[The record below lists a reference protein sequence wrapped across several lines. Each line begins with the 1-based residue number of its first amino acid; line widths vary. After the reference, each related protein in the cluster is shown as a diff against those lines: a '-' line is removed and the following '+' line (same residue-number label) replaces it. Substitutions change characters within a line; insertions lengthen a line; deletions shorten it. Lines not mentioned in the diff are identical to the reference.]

1 MGFNIV
7 TCIVLLTEYH
17 DVSCRKLNTVCRVVR
32 LVSHYRSSDYRPPVC
47 GVPWLQIC
55 PVLTWSAL
63 SRFSGA
69 FGGRDYR
76 QSSGG
81 SSGYGGSSSYGGSRG
96 SRNTGGGSRG
106 FGGGKQVALLP
117 KSPIGFIS
125 CKSNQPWPRFLPQ
138 VASEATSTATTATG
152 EATTSL
158 GVWTGGATSRRR
170 AEQGS
175 RPNGNHMLT

>member
-1 MGFNIV
+1 M
-7 TCIVLLTEYH
+7 
-17 DVSCRKLNTVCRVVR
+17 CRKLNIVCRVVR

-117 KSPIGFIS
+117 KSPIDSLPSASYRASPTNRGRVFSPGGFGGNFYGNDS
-125 CKSNQPWPRFLPQ
+125 YGGSYNQ
-138 VASEATSTATTATG
+138 S
-152 EATTSL
+152 
-158 GVWTGGATSRRR
+158 
-170 AEQGS
+170 GS
-175 RPNGNHMLT
+175 VDWWGN